1 MKIKKIQHSLITD
14 SSISYGFFTRIG
26 GKSISPY
33 DSLNC
38 GFNSG
43 DDKFNV
49 IKNIEIVRK
58 DLKLSKMIML
68 NQIHSSNIITIDHNK
83 DNYDFHKAD
92 GMVTNL
98 SGLGLSIMGADC
110 APILFYD
117 DISQTIGAC
126 HAGWRGTI
134 NNIVEVT
141 ISKMEAIGAKRKR
154 IIAIIGPAIQKR
166 SYEIREDVAKII
178 KQFSFYEPSND
189 ILYSIENNKYLF
201 DIPLL
206 LKQCL
211 KYSKIDKIGDT
222 KLDTYQNNDLFFSH
236 RRTTHESTF
245 KENNT
250 GRQISVIGIS
260 K

>member
-14 SSISYGFFTRIG
+14 STISYGFFTRIG
-26 GKSISPY
+26 GKSVSPY

-43 DDKFNV
+43 DDKLNV
-49 IKNIEIVRK
+49 IKNIEIVRR
-58 DLKLSKMIML
+58 DLKLSKIIML

-98 SGLGLSIMGADC
+98 SGLGLSILGADC

-117 DISQTIGAC
+117 NISQTIGVC

-134 NNIVEVT
+134 NNIVEIT

-154 IIAIIGPAIQKR
+154 IIAII
-166 SYEIREDVAKII
+166 AKII

-201 DIPLL
+201 DLPLL
-206 LKQCL
+206 LKQSL
-211 KYSKIDKIGDT
+211 KYSKIDQVGDT

-236 RRTTHESTF
+236 RRTTHESDL
-245 KENNT
+245 KESKT
-250 GRQISVIGIS
+250 GRQISVIGII